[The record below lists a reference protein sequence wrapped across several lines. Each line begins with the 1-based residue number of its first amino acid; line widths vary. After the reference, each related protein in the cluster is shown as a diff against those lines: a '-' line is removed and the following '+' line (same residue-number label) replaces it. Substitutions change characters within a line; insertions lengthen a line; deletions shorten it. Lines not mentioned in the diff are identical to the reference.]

1 MTSLNPLD
9 LSDSTRM
16 RSGTAARLAG
26 LPVTTLRVWERRYSV
41 VAAPKTATGQ
51 RLYSGLDVQRLR
63 LLKHLTDC
71 GHAIGTVAGL
81 PAQALEALLAQ
92 EGSLSQPVLPAN
104 AMIQAATETSPG
116 TSAFMSTF
124 VPAVVPAILSTA
136 ANLRVWVVGR
146 GAAQKLEALAA
157 CELVAVHNDLDA
169 AEAATIRRNAPPP
182 AVLLVHLASLMP
194 GDADRVTAL
203 AARLGAPSVVVL
215 YAFGRESLADSLRSA
230 GATVRRDPISPR
242 ELCALITQVAQV
254 ASQQQGGSVNITEQA
269 PAHGLPYAATQ
280 ARQFDDANLAFLM
293 GISTNVACEC
303 PRHVAEIVM
312 QLASFERYSQDC
324 ISRSPAD
331 ADLHAHLTDVAASA
345 RTGFERALQRIMAAE
360 GIELPQPQPGLHQ
373 A

>member
-26 LPVTTLRVWERRYSV
+26 LPVTTLRVWERRYGV

-81 PAQALEALLAQ
+81 PALALEALLAQ
-92 EGSLSQPVLPAN
+92 EAPLNQLALNASAN
-104 AMIQAATETSPG
+104 ASANAVTSAATGTSP
-116 TSAFMSTF
+116 SAAALVT
-124 VPAVVPAILSTA
+124 AVE
-136 ANLRVWVVGR
+136 NLRVWVVGR

-157 CELVAVHNDLDA
+157 CELVAVHTDLDA
-169 AEAATIRRNAPPP
+169 AEVAALAAVHRNEAAP
-182 AVLLVHLASLMP
+182 ALLLVHLASLMP

-203 AARLGAPSVVVL
+203 AARLAAPCVLVL
-215 YAFGRESLADSLRSA
+215 YAFGREALADSLRAA

-242 ELCALITQVAQV
+242 ELCALVTQM
-254 ASQQQGGSVNITEQA
+254 ASQRRGGLVNTTEHAATQS
-269 PAHGLPYAATQ
+269 LPYAATQ
-280 ARQFDDANLAFLM
+280 ARQFDDANLSFLM

-331 ADLHAHLTDVAASA
+331 ADLHAHLTAVAASA

-360 GIELPQPQPGLHQ
+360 GIELPQPQLGLRQ